1 VAVLPKTIS
10 WWKRHYHEASLD
22 RPLLWLM
29 ALFVDATPSMISGT
43 IQRLQLSTGHARA
56 LEWAGVKTSRI
67 AGRLASDALLRPSQ
81 VYRLLSRLPNEA
93 LAMVLAKG
101 LATARGVAAGRL
113 TGRIQRFL
121 TRDRRATTT
130 INGETLKRLGLE
142 PGPHFKKVLERLL
155 NERLDGR
162 ITAATQERDRARRL
176 VERYR

>member
-1 VAVLPKTIS
+1 
-10 WWKRHYHEASLD
+10 
-22 RPLLWLM
+22 
-29 ALFVDATPSMISGT
+29 
-43 IQRLQLSTGHARA
+43 
-56 LEWAGVKTSRI
+56 
-67 AGRLASDALLRPSQ
+67 
-81 VYRLLSRLPNEA
+81 
-93 LAMVLAKG
+93 MVLAKG

-121 TRDRRATTT
+121 TRDRRTTTT